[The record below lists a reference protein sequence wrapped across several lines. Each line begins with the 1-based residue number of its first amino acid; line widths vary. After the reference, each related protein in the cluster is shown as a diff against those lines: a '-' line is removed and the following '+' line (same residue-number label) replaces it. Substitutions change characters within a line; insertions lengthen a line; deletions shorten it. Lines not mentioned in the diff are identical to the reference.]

1 MKKIAPFWIDSNVD
15 IENDPYTSDC
25 SYQTN
30 ATNPHA
36 YTQFTIIN
44 GEVSSKNCIEKPPG
58 NRSLKILIQMFKKL
72 NTFKYTRHGDF
83 LNVVKPV
90 GLEKGPEV
98 ELASAEYVLVLVQG
112 I

>member
-1 MKKIAPFWIDSNVD
+1 
-15 IENDPYTSDC
+15 
-25 SYQTN
+25 
-30 ATNPHA
+30 
-36 YTQFTIIN
+36 
-44 GEVSSKNCIEKPPG
+44 
-58 NRSLKILIQMFKKL
+58 MFKKL

-112 I
+112 IWFKPSFALEDIVSYIKNTTPNSINNISKRYTTV

>member
-1 MKKIAPFWIDSNVD
+1 LKNFAPFWIDSNVD

-25 SYQTN
+25 SYPTN

-58 NRSLKILIQMFKKL
+58 DLFLKILIQMFKK
-72 NTFKYTRHGDF
+72 
-83 LNVVKPV
+83 
-90 GLEKGPEV
+90 
-98 ELASAEYVLVLVQG
+98 
-112 I
+112 